1 MLARIRPVVSSPSVA
16 SGDPATRG
24 RLTVAV
30 ASLVLLAVACGGAIP
45 EPEVEVPQGR
55 QFIPMV
61 PDSVDD
67 VGLAP
72 SLTVDGEGLPT
83 ISYFGFPAKL
93 VEGAIPVARPVGSP
107 FLETED
113 GKDAGAVLL
122 ASLTPEQIW
131 TRGAVAQ
138 PRKSPAGV
146 PVPFDPAAE
155 PSLAT
160 LTPARAK
167 GTDVAVSGTDIHAV
181 WTADT
186 GVWYG
191 VGPTFEVG
199 AVEKTPEAGA
209 PSIVVDGS
217 GAPIVAY
224 TVAGTR
230 PEVRVA
236 ERTGERWRITSVAT
250 LSACGRDCPPA
261 TNIALLGDEPVVV
274 VADALSG
281 ELIAARR
288 RGGTWTTEVVASDVT
303 GGTSLAA
310 AGDTAAISF
319 YTESG
324 VSVATGR
331 PGSWSI
337 EKVASVAKADGGET
351 EAATAQAPPGT
362 SVAVDGQGNISVAWE
377 DGAGIHLASGA
388 GGKIEEIEMPDTGA
402 GVNPTVAVT
411 DDGASVYLA
420 WYEPAEGDLRLG
432 TYGEISGLKI
442 GVPSPAP
449 TPAPPNVAN
458 CGDDGTPVLDIVAQG
473 STFDPQ
479 CLVAPAA
486 EPFTINYDN
495 KDPFVHNIVIA
506 TDEAA
511 ITADPIFKG
520 PDVPGPDQVAVDAPA
535 IDAGD
540 YFFQCTYHPATMTGT
555 LAVVESGGGGG
566 GGGG

>member
-138 PRKSPAGV
+138 PRESPAGV

-199 AVEKTPEAGA
+199 AVEETPEAGA

-236 ERTGERWRITSVAT
+236 ERTGERWHITSVAT

-288 RGGTWTTEVVASDVT
+288 RGGTWTTEIVASDVT

-388 GGKIEEIEMPDTGA
+388 GGKIEEIEMPDSGA

-420 WYEPAEGDLRLG
+420 WYEPGEGDLRLG